1 MSPARRQQPGTGR
14 VSLIKKMVLHALTSG
29 TVIALIFALSPK
41 GFVGDTDTARNY
53 LSTIVSCL
61 STILALC
68 ISITLVAI
76 QLTATRYTHRVLDLF
91 LKLPFNISLILF
103 YFVTIIQS
111 LFLLSRI
118 QEPIRE
124 TLPGYLQPQMTA
136 DMILVLFCFAILIAY
151 LYAVMQLLKP
161 ERIVAE
167 IERECRYAMLRLRD
181 REALDKVEQI
191 CDIAKRAAGD
201 MDSSTGLVAIHALEK
216 VASEGSRTPRAS
228 VTKQFV
234 EIAVI
239 AAKER
244 EGGMLGSVMAALYA
258 IGSEAL
264 ASGRMQ
270 DARDVIHAY
279 ERIVRTA
286 LVGQR
291 LMPFVEEAVA
301 DMFRLTGR
309 AVRGQAQTVTKE
321 HALFAQKTFHA
332 VRKIGEEVLA
342 SEEDGQTFVARSILS
357 AAFGK
362 FLRSLEQIVP
372 LLPDGLW
379 PVCLDYGI
387 LAKRL
392 IEKAELSDLA
402 PVTTWLRSDLG
413 SCAGGSDTGRS
424 QLAIAVMVCALSHAA
439 GRQEAQRLIVHAVAS
454 IAPLSPD
461 AVSDMSENYRL
472 WRPLFDFADPRPHL
486 QAAALAWGD
495 YRKLRVNGR

>member
-1 MSPARRQQPGTGR
+1 M
-14 VSLIKKMVLHALTSG
+14 VSLIKKMALHALTSG

-76 QLTATRYTHRVLDLF
+76 QLTASRYTHRVLDLF

-167 IERECRYAMLRLRD
+167 IERECRYAILRRRD
-181 REALDKVEQI
+181 LDALAKVEQI

-201 MDSSTGLVAIHALEK
+201 MDSTTGLVAIHALEK
-216 VASEGSRTPRAS
+216 LAAEGVRAPRAS
-228 VTKQFV
+228 VTRQFV

-244 EGGMLGSVMAALYA
+244 EGGMLGSVMAALYT
-258 IGSEAL
+258 IGAQAL
-264 ASGRMQ
+264 ASDRMQ
-270 DARDVIHAY
+270 DARAVIHAY

-291 LMPFVEEAVA
+291 LMPFIEEAVA
-301 DMFRLTGR
+301 AMFRLAGR
-309 AVRGQAQTVTKE
+309 ALRERARHATKE
-321 HALFAQKTFHA
+321 QALFAQNTFHA
-332 VRKIGEEVLA
+332 IREIGDEVLA
-342 SEEDGQTFVARSILS
+342 SEDSGESFVARSILS
-357 AAFGK
+357 VDFGRL
-362 FLRSLEQIVP
+362 LRSLERAAP
-372 LLPDGLW
+372 LLPAGLW
-379 PVCLDYGI
+379 PVYIDYGN

-392 IEKAELSDLA
+392 IEKAKLSDLA
-402 PVTTWLRSDLG
+402 PVTTWLRSDLDSSVKRG
-413 SCAGGSDTGRS
+413 DGARCQYGVA
-424 QLAIAVMVCALSHAA
+424 LMVCALSHAA
-439 GRQEAQRLIVHAVAS
+439 RREGAQRLIVHAVAS
-454 IAPLSPD
+454 VAPLSS
-461 AVSDMSENYRL
+461 ASLSDLSGNYRL
-472 WRPLFDFADPRPHL
+472 WRSLFDYADPRPHL
-486 QAAALAWGD
+486 QAAATAWNS
-495 YRKLRVNGR
+495 YRRFWPYASDSPHTDPEQ